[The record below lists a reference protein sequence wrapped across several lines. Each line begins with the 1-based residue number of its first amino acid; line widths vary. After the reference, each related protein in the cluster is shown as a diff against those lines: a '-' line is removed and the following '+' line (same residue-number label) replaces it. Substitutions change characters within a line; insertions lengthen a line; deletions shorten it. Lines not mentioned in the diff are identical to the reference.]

1 MRLYTIDIVG
11 NNHQSVSVLLARI
24 RRRKHYSRHRP
35 GPTQPDAAITATCV
49 RAHVF
54 LTNPYASCSDCC
66 IVLCWSWSVVAVVV
80 VVECCCCIP
89 CRLVLMLVLTFAP
102 FVLTFTPCGC
112 GVILLSTSARTPLAP
127 MVVVTG
133 CNRRWCRISISHSL
147 SRTCAITGHRKCPD
161 DDSNLGR
168 TRTDTEHKKCSSS
181 HNAVQRE
188 ERLAVERLQ
197 HLPFFI
203 TSSYYTCTL
212 PYTSFSLLYV
222 YSYFFPIPSLLLLI
236 S

>member
-1 MRLYTIDIVG
+1 M
-11 NNHQSVSVLLARI
+11 
-24 RRRKHYSRHRP
+24 
-35 GPTQPDAAITATCV
+35 
-49 RAHVF
+49 
-54 LTNPYASCSDCC
+54 
-66 IVLCWSWSVVAVVV
+66 LCWSWSVVAVVV

-102 FVLTFTPCGC
+102 FVLTFAPCGC

-127 MVVVTG
+127 M
-133 CNRRWCRISISHSL
+133 
-147 SRTCAITGHRKCPD
+147 D
-161 DDSNLGR
+161 LGR
-168 TRTDTEHKKCSSS
+168 TRTDTEHKKRSSS

-212 PYTSFSLLYV
+212 PYTSFSLSYV